1 MRFYYIPVVL
11 CLTGNARQD
20 ERETFAEKMFQRL
33 FTMETATVWVMF
45 NRSKRQILLSDT
57 RRERTFFCVSFSTEI
72 LI

>member
-33 FTMETATVWVMF
+33 FTMETATV
-45 NRSKRQILLSDT
+45 
-57 RRERTFFCVSFSTEI
+57 
-72 LI
+72 